1 MDEGLSLGGYTV
13 GEVVFL
19 LGLTEHQAL
28 SEDAVFRSCLADIT
42 EDGHSSSTSHA
53 EFDPVP
59 TYARWSEVHR
69 ARLRAIPEAIDRRI
83 VDMRARGFTERE
95 ISQRLDVSQPT
106 VHRHF
111 RARLRDV
118 IAELGGVVEPEDTTS
133 VIPMCLLCGQRPRA
147 VLARVTR
154 KRRGMAPK
162 VLLEERHSSVCVE
175 CTAPE
180 RLHLLVH
187 PPAPV
192 NQDGEPGV
200 GCV

>member
-1 MDEGLSLGGYTV
+1 MDGGLSSGGYTV

-28 SEDAVFRSCLADIT
+28 GEDASFRSCLADVT

-59 TYARWSEVHR
+59 TYARWSEVQR
-69 ARLRAIPEAIDRRI
+69 ARARVAQSKLDSAI
-83 VDMRARGFTERE
+83 VGMRAQGFTERE
-95 ISQRLDVSQPT
+95 ISEQLDVSQPT

-111 RARLRDV
+111 RARLNEIV
-118 IAELGGVVEPEDTTS
+118 AELGGVLAPEDRTS
-133 VIPMCLLCGQRPRA
+133 TVSACLLCAQRPRTRLAA
-147 VLARVTR
+147 VRRRVRGGWKILA
-154 KRRGMAPK
+154 P
-162 VLLEERHSSVCVE
+162 ERYSSLCVQ
-175 CTAPE
+175 CTPPE
-180 RLHLLVH
+180 RLHLLLH

-192 NQDGEPGV
+192 NQDGEAGV